1 MSPINLPSEHDK
13 KSISD
18 YIEAIATETFTE
30 IGLDN
35 FNDANVDEIDDCLR
49 IVSEKINNQLDTTD
63 IGEDVRSAIIQ
74 NLEGDGDVVVQDLQR
89 RIKGEDF
96 NLESFISKILNAKY
110 KSSSITSFVK
120 RVDYLAKITN
130 KEELFEAYKNMFLHK
145 LEGINTDELPDLHCF
160 IIEAFAENYA
170 KFENIFGQEE
180 ASVLKNILYEQ
191 QIALKKRF
199 FYDSTMQDV
208 YDKEEVLTMRKE
220 SSELVCSDAEDI
232 DSFIEEYGL
241 ASFFSGKLTSNYI
254 YRKDE
259 FLAILKYFGKG
270 YDKEIATCL
279 KDSKHMCYDD
289 DLLKDLIEKID
300 KDVPLDEQANVWNIL
315 FDGEFVSINSILDSS
330 AEYDKTRFLRV
341 VVDYAFKKGENF
353 CNNHLIVDL
362 TERCAELYDTDEF
375 MKFFER
381 LVDFVDE
388 NNILGAY
395 SGLRGLFFDN
405 FENIFKIAS
414 DETALAVMEFWLEQG
429 MYGRMPV
436 EALNLLLE
444 SSLPDKLDHIIAW
457 KKDLGSHKDF
467 DEIFFSSS
475 ASIDDKEKVFIEC
488 PKSNCSCFW
497 KYIAPEL
504 DNNRIVEIAKH
515 VCETHKLNPVSFM
528 DDMPTEDK
536 ETAILLIKQFIKN
549 ERDGGLT
556 TAEKIFNLSDNTNL
570 KSLVFEILKQ
580 HQMEDKDSYSRNYRE
595 LDWINKAYYDGKF
608 SNISTTD
615 SLEILSSSDIS
626 DQYKNAV
633 FCYDILYKD
642 KDSEEYQALVDL
654 LYSRLSSKTKP
665 QCDIEE
671 FKERLNWYLG
681 IALSL
686 INTLTKGNENTACFL
701 QDNLMSKLLEEENF
715 YDKFKSVFDQLST
728 YDDDDIKILFSE
740 FGFKDLLEKNA
751 LSEIEELFS
760 FCKEI
765 GNVYAVSALKKLE
778 YLYKNNDDIKNGL
791 IEVAKKGGDQAV
803 KAMGELSK
811 LYMDPKMDYLP
822 DDFFEPKP
830 IENFVR
836 VKNAILEI
844 SSPRILSDAKN
855 CFEDDIECFEYFC
868 KIAKDEQP
876 ELISHFNY
884 KNSAIYKSDLKR
896 FKIGE
901 IFSDKYGLEKSPKLI
916 ASYIDTA
923 LKYSAEK
930 ADEIMDLFLT
940 ELPALKLRT
949 IGSEIDLEIRNHPF
963 YLALLEEVF
972 GKDTNYTNIE
982 KNLLS
987 GDAEENLRDYVLP
1000 EGRRKDLVLNETN
1013 GYKLKDGEAED
1024 LEKQGTYMHRVN
1036 AVFDFVRKRQN
1047 DKEKLK
1053 EDYAEKVDEFF
1064 DATLMKT
1071 HIDDQTLSI
1080 HDKLLIVVLD
1090 QGIKKQKKDEV
1101 LDLLVLYK
1109 FIYEFNID
1117 DFVNETADRV
1127 QSGINE
1133 VSKHFQQWLELQEVY
1148 GENLKHSLEHEI
1160 FPGVEKDQYSKIK
1173 DIYLKLVLDINE
1185 EVIDQKSEDKIR
1197 SLLENTRIP
1206 TNNLPR
1212 AISSSL
1218 IGCYTRGLSPKT
1230 QEGLRPEITNKVNT
1244 YFDKFGDERPS
1255 FEDLGPLF
1263 GDLHALF
1270 LRTKFDPEFQLSE
1283 LAKVDYNR
1291 ITYELGKYEENL
1303 STNENSK
1310 TIEGYF
1316 SMTQEAANARMT
1328 SILCLGEDE
1337 KMYKNPNY
1345 FQFVLK
1351 EGETGDCL
1359 GLTMFLSVQNKDG
1372 KKYLFFA
1379 PNPSALC
1386 LEKYSEAEVFRYLKR
1401 VAIDFA
1407 KDNEYD
1413 AVVIPANEASIY
1425 GGCTNRGGKFLNMLK
1440 RSRIKDK
1447 DGFKTVDF
1455 DEKAWL
1461 SQGNFSYGY
1470 EAGAL
1475 IWENT
1480 ENK

>member
-1 MSPINLPSEHDK
+1 MSPINLPSEHDEE
-13 KSISD
+13 SINN
-18 YIEAIATETFTE
+18 YLEAIATETAAEVGFNINKIE
-30 IGLDN
+30 DN
-35 FNDANVDEIDDCLR
+35 DKTDEVYDWLR
-49 IVSEKINNQLDTTD
+49 ITSEKINNQLNTTD

-74 NLEGDGDVVVQDLQR
+74 NLEGSGDVVVQDLQR

-96 NLESFISKILNAKY
+96 NLESFISKILKSKY
-110 KSSSITSFVK
+110 KSSSITNFVK
-120 RVDYLAKITN
+120 NVDYLAKISS
-130 KEELFEAYKNMFLHK
+130 KEELFEAYKKIFSNK
-145 LEGINTDELPDLHCF
+145 LEELKTDEFPVF
-160 IIEAFAENYA
+160 YYIIKTFVKNYA
-170 KFENIFGQEE
+170 KFQNIFGQEKS
-180 ASVLKNILYEQ
+180 SVLKKILYEQ
-191 QIALKKRF
+191 QIALKNRF
-199 FYDSTMQDV
+199 VYDSNMQNV
-208 YDKEEVLTMRKE
+208 YNNEEVLTMRKE
-220 SSELVCSDAEDI
+220 SSALLCDEAEDI
-232 DSFIEEYGL
+232 DSFIEEHGL
-241 ASFFSGKLTSNYI
+241 ASFFSGKLIITPFQ
-254 YRKDE
+254 E
-259 FLAILKYFGKG
+259 EVFLAILKYFGKG

-279 KDSKHMCYDD
+279 KDSKYSCYDD
-289 DLLKDLIEKID
+289 NLLKNLIEKID

-315 FDGEFVSINSILDSS
+315 FDSNVVSINSILDSS
-330 AEYDKTRFLRV
+330 AEYDKTRFLAV
-341 VVDYAFKKGENF
+341 IVDYAFK
-353 CNNHLIVDL
+353 NNDEYLIVNL
-362 TERCAELYDTDEF
+362 TELCAELYDTDEF

-381 LVDFVDE
+381 LVEFVGV
-388 NNILGAY
+388 NNLLGSY
-395 SGLRGLFFDN
+395 SSYRGLFFNN

-414 DETALAVMEFWLEQG
+414 DETALAVMEFWLEKG

-436 EALNLLLE
+436 EALNLLLN
-444 SSLPDKLDHIIAW
+444 SSLPDKLDHVIAW
-457 KKDLGSHKDF
+457 KNDLGSHKDF

-475 ASIDDKEKVFIEC
+475 ASIDDKITTFKKFTR
-488 PKSNCSCFW
+488 PDFSCFW

-528 DDMPTEDK
+528 DDMPTDDK
-536 ETAILLIKQFIKN
+536 ENAILLIKEFIKN
-549 ERDGGLT
+549 DWGGGLT
-556 TAEKIFNLSDNTNL
+556 TAEKIFDSSHNTNL
-570 KSLVFEILKQ
+570 KSLVFKIIMQ
-580 HQMEDKDSYSRNYRE
+580 RQVEDKDSHSRRNSSD
-595 LDWINKAYYDGKF
+595 LKGLNKAYYNGNF
-608 SNISTTD
+608 SDISTTD

-626 DQYKNAV
+626 EQYRNAV

-671 FKERLNWYLG
+671 FKDRLNWYLG

-686 INTLTKGNENTACFL
+686 INKLTKGNENTACFL

-740 FGFKDLLEKNA
+740 FGFEDLLEKNA

-765 GNVYAVSALKKLE
+765 GNVYTVSALKKLE

-811 LYMDPKMDYLP
+811 LYMDPN
-822 DDFFEPKP
+822 EPKP

-836 VKNAILEI
+836 VKNAILEVP
-844 SSPRILSDAKN
+844 SPIKLSDAKN
-855 CFEDDIECFEYFC
+855 CFNDDMDCFEYFC
-868 KIAKDEQP
+868 EIVKSEKHA
-876 ELISHFNY
+876 LISHFNY
-884 KNSAIYKSDLKR
+884 TNSSIYKSDLKR

-901 IFSDKYGLEKSPKLI
+901 IFSDKYDLKKYQYQKSPKLI

-963 YLALLEEVF
+963 YLSLLEEVF

-1013 GYKLKDGEAED
+1013 GYKLKDGQAED
-1024 LEKQGTYMHRVN
+1024 LEKQRTYMHRVN

-1047 DKEKLK
+1047 DKDKLK
-1053 EDYAEKVDEFF
+1053 EDYEEKVDEFF

-1071 HIDDQTLSI
+1071 QIDEQTLTV

-1090 QGIKKQKKDEV
+1090 QGIKKQKRDEV

-1109 FIYEFNID
+1109 FIYEFDID
-1117 DFVNETADRV
+1117 DFVNETADRI

-1173 DIYLKLVLDINE
+1173 DIYLKLVLDMNE
-1185 EVIDQKSEDKIR
+1185 EVIDQKSEDRIQ

-1218 IGCYTRGLSPKT
+1218 IGCYTRGLSPNT
-1230 QEGLRPEITNKVNT
+1230 QESLRPEITNKVNA

-1328 SILCLGEDE
+1328 STLCIGEDE

-1359 GLTMFLSVQNKDG
+1359 GLTMFLSIENKDG

-1379 PNPSALC
+1379 PNPSILC

-1413 AVVIPANEASIY
+1413 AVVIPANESAIN

-1461 SQGNFSYGY
+1461 SQGRFKYGY

>member
-1 MSPINLPSEHDK
+1 MSPINLPSDHDK

-35 FNDANVDEIDDCLR
+35 FNDANVDEIDDCVR

-74 NLEGDGDVVVQDLQR
+74 NLEGDGEVVTQDLQR

-96 NLESFISKILNAKY
+96 NLESFISKILKAKY
-110 KSSSITSFVK
+110 KSSPITSFVK

-315 FDGEFVSINSILDSS
+315 FDGEFVSINSILDIS
-330 AEYDKTRFLRV
+330 AEYDKTRFLAV

-353 CNNHLIVDL
+353 YNNHLIVDL

-381 LVDFVDE
+381 LVDFVDV
-388 NNILGAY
+388 NNILSAY

-414 DETALAVMEFWLEQG
+414 DETALAVMEFWLEKG

-436 EALNLLLE
+436 EALKLLLN
-444 SSLPDKLDHIIAW
+444 SSLPDKLDHVMAW
-457 KKDLGSHKDF
+457 KKDLGTHKSF

-536 ETAILLIKQFIKN
+536 ETSILLIKEFIKK
-549 ERDGGLT
+549 EWVGGLT
-556 TAEKIFNLSDNTNL
+556 TAEKIFNFSHNTNL
-570 KSLVFEILKQ
+570 KSLVFKIIMQ
-580 HQMEDKDSYSRNYRE
+580 RQVEDKDSHSRRNSSE
-595 LDWINKAYYDGKF
+595 LKCVNKAYYNGTF
-608 SNISTTD
+608 PNISTTD

-626 DQYKNAV
+626 DQYRNAV

-701 QDNLMSKLLEEENF
+701 QDNLMSNLLGEENF
-715 YDKFKSVFDQLST
+715 YDKFKSILYQLST

-740 FGFKDLLEKNA
+740 LGFEDLLEKNA
-751 LSEIEELFS
+751 LSEIEEVFS

-765 GNVYAVSALKKLE
+765 GNVYAVSELKKLE
-778 YLYKNNDDIKNGL
+778 YLYKNKDYIKNGL

-811 LYMDPKMDYLP
+811 LYMDPN
-822 DDFFEPKP
+822 EPKP

-836 VKNAILEI
+836 VKNAILEVP
-844 SSPRILSDAKN
+844 SPIKLSDAKN
-855 CFEDDIECFEYFC
+855 CFNDDMDCFEYFC
-868 KIAKDEQP
+868 
-876 ELISHFNY
+876 
-884 KNSAIYKSDLKR
+884 
-896 FKIGE
+896 
-901 IFSDKYGLEKSPKLI
+901 
-916 ASYIDTA
+916 
-923 LKYSAEK
+923 
-930 ADEIMDLFLT
+930 
-940 ELPALKLRT
+940 
-949 IGSEIDLEIRNHPF
+949 
-963 YLALLEEVF
+963 
-972 GKDTNYTNIE
+972 
-982 KNLLS
+982 
-987 GDAEENLRDYVLP
+987 
-1000 EGRRKDLVLNETN
+1000 
-1013 GYKLKDGEAED
+1013 
-1024 LEKQGTYMHRVN
+1024 
-1036 AVFDFVRKRQN
+1036 
-1047 DKEKLK
+1047 
-1053 EDYAEKVDEFF
+1053 
-1064 DATLMKT
+1064 
-1071 HIDDQTLSI
+1071 
-1080 HDKLLIVVLD
+1080 
-1090 QGIKKQKKDEV
+1090 
-1101 LDLLVLYK
+1101 
-1109 FIYEFNID
+1109 
-1117 DFVNETADRV
+1117 
-1127 QSGINE
+1127 
-1133 VSKHFQQWLELQEVY
+1133 
-1148 GENLKHSLEHEI
+1148 
-1160 FPGVEKDQYSKIK
+1160 
-1173 DIYLKLVLDINE
+1173 
-1185 EVIDQKSEDKIR
+1185 
-1197 SLLENTRIP
+1197 
-1206 TNNLPR
+1206 
-1212 AISSSL
+1212 
-1218 IGCYTRGLSPKT
+1218 
-1230 QEGLRPEITNKVNT
+1230 
-1244 YFDKFGDERPS
+1244 
-1255 FEDLGPLF
+1255 
-1263 GDLHALF
+1263 
-1270 LRTKFDPEFQLSE
+1270 
-1283 LAKVDYNR
+1283 
-1291 ITYELGKYEENL
+1291 
-1303 STNENSK
+1303 
-1310 TIEGYF
+1310 
-1316 SMTQEAANARMT
+1316 
-1328 SILCLGEDE
+1328 
-1337 KMYKNPNY
+1337 
-1345 FQFVLK
+1345 
-1351 EGETGDCL
+1351 
-1359 GLTMFLSVQNKDG
+1359 
-1372 KKYLFFA
+1372 
-1379 PNPSALC
+1379 
-1386 LEKYSEAEVFRYLKR
+1386 
-1401 VAIDFA
+1401 
-1407 KDNEYD
+1407 
-1413 AVVIPANEASIY
+1413 
-1425 GGCTNRGGKFLNMLK
+1425 
-1440 RSRIKDK
+1440 
-1447 DGFKTVDF
+1447 
-1455 DEKAWL
+1455 
-1461 SQGNFSYGY
+1461 
-1470 EAGAL
+1470 
-1475 IWENT
+1475 
-1480 ENK
+1480 